1 MRPWIRRLPWVTVG
15 AVPFLLVAG
24 YIGWELKDQRDA
36 REELVAL
43 YATLGAATSP
53 SELRTRVSKSRH
65 LFLNNEAKPTH
76 VMTPLAWD
84 ARNWNIRLEYV
95 GDQLCRVGIG
105 IYDDGSPPKDGP
117 PDRAFACHK

>member
-1 MRPWIRRLPWVTVG
+1 MRPWIRRLPWVAVAG
-15 AVPFLLVAG
+15 APFLLVAG
-24 YIGWELKDQRDA
+24 YIGWEIKDQRRA

-43 YATLGAATSP
+43 YASLGVTTSP
-53 SELRTRVSKSRH
+53 SELRKKVGESRY

-95 GDQLCRVGIG
+95 GDQLCRAGIG
-105 IYDDGSPPKDGP
+105 IYDDGTPPKGGP
-117 PDRAFACHK
+117 PDRAFECKK